1 MTGAITDM
9 LHSDHYTFDATTS
22 DYASRFYLTY
32 ACTGVDEYN
41 EGDGSFA
48 FFDGSEWVVN
58 GKGQLDIIDVTGR
71 VLFSKR
77 IANEQNRVNL
87 NNVAPGV
94 YMMRVSD
101 GKDTMV
107 QKIVV
112 R

>member
-1 MTGAITDM
+1 M
-9 LHSDHYTFDATTS
+9 
-22 DYASRFYLTY
+22 
-32 ACTGVDEYN
+32 
-41 EGDGSFA
+41 
-48 FFDGSEWVVN
+48 
-58 GKGQLDIIDVTGR
+58 TGR